1 MVIWF
6 KTVVFG
12 RKRFMPLT
20 HSVSFKAAI
29 GKGNRIQIPTLIR
42 WEFKLE
48 STQLLI
54 ISVRL
59 FDRGIEETFYTKMNK
74 DGRIT
79 IPKINAE
86 LIKTRLQKKQTL
98 ANSHLK

>member
-1 MVIWF
+1 
-6 KTVVFG
+6 
-12 RKRFMPLT
+12 MPLT
-20 HSVSFKAAI
+20 CLVRFKAAI

-48 STQLLI
+48 PTQLLT

-59 FDRGIEETFYTKMNK
+59 FGGGIDETFYTKMNK

-86 LIKTRLQKKQTL
+86 VIKTQLPKEATINEYAFEITL
-98 ANSHLK
+98 RPA

>member
-1 MVIWF
+1 
-6 KTVVFG
+6 
-12 RKRFMPLT
+12 MPLT
-20 HSVSFKAAI
+20 HSVSFKAVI

-48 STQLLI
+48 PTQLLI
-54 ISVRL
+54 MSVRL
-59 FDRGIEETFYTKMNK
+59 FNLGIEENFYTKMNK

-86 LIKTRLQKKQTL
+86 LIKTRTQKEGTL
-98 ANSHLK
+98 SEYAFEITLKPA

>member
-1 MVIWF
+1 
-6 KTVVFG
+6 
-12 RKRFMPLT
+12 MPLT
-20 HSVSFKAAI
+20 CSVRFKAAI

-48 STQLLI
+48 STHLLTV
-54 ISVRL
+54 SVRL
-59 FDRGIEETFYTKMNK
+59 FDRGIDETFYTKMNQ

-86 LIKTRLQKKQTL
+86 LIKIQLPKEATINEYAFEITL
-98 ANSHLK
+98 RPA

>member
-1 MVIWF
+1 
-6 KTVVFG
+6 
-12 RKRFMPLT
+12 MPLT
-20 HSVSFKAAI
+20 RSVSFKAAI

-48 STQLLI
+48 PTQPLTVH
-54 ISVRL
+54 VRL
-59 FDRGIEETFYTKMNK
+59 FGRGIDETFYTKMNK

-86 LIKTRLQKKQTL
+86 LIKTQLPKEATL
-98 ANSHLK
+98 NQYAFEITLKPA

>member
-1 MVIWF
+1 
-6 KTVVFG
+6 
-12 RKRFMPLT
+12 MPLT
-20 HSVSFKAAI
+20 RSVSFKAVI

-48 STQLLI
+48 PTQLLT
-54 ISVRL
+54 ISVRHFSPL
-59 FDRGIEETFYTKMNK
+59 IQETFFAKMNK

-86 LIKTRLQKKQTL
+86 IIKTHLPKETTL
-98 ANSHLK
+98 NQYAFEIKLSPE

>member
-1 MVIWF
+1 
-6 KTVVFG
+6 
-12 RKRFMPLT
+12 MPLT
-20 HSVSFKAAI
+20 CSVSFKAAI

-48 STQLLI
+48 PTQLLT
-54 ISVRL
+54 ISIRL
-59 FDRGIEETFYTKMNK
+59 FDLGIQETFYTKMNK

-86 LIKTRLQKKQTL
+86 LIKTQLPKEATPSEYAFEITL
-98 ANSHLK
+98 KPA

>member
-1 MVIWF
+1 
-6 KTVVFG
+6 
-12 RKRFMPLT
+12 MPLT
-20 HSVSFKAAI
+20 RSVSFKVVI

-48 STQLLI
+48 PTQLLTV
-54 ISVRL
+54 SVCL
-59 FDRGIEETFYTKMNK
+59 FGRGVNETFYTKMNK

-86 LIKTRLQKKQTL
+86 IIKTHLHKEETL
-98 ANSHLK
+98 SHYAFEITLRPA

>member
-1 MVIWF
+1 
-6 KTVVFG
+6 
-12 RKRFMPLT
+12 MPLT
-20 HSVSFKAAI
+20 RSVRFKAAI

-48 STQLLI
+48 PTQLLT

-59 FDRGIEETFYTKMNK
+59 FDLGIEETFYTKMNK

-86 LIKTRLQKKQTL
+86 LIKTQLPKEATL
-98 ANSHLK
+98 SQYAFEITLRPA

>member
-1 MVIWF
+1 
-6 KTVVFG
+6 
-12 RKRFMPLT
+12 MPLT

-48 STQLLI
+48 PTQLLT

-59 FDRGIEETFYTKMNK
+59 FGRGIDETFYTKMNK

-86 LIKTRLQKKQTL
+86 LIKTQLPKEATL
-98 ANSHLK
+98 NEYAFEITLTPA